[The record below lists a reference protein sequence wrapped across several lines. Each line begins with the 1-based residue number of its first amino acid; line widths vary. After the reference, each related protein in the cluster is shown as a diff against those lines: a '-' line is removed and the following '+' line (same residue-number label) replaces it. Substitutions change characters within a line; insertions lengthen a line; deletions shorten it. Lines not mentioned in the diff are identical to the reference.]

1 MRNGKIAMKLPEDDS
16 VSLVNARICS
26 EDDDVMLVTARG
38 RAIRFPPPMCAS
50 SRAATRPACAASGWL
65 EGDRVVSMAVIRHF
79 EASPEERAAYLKM
92 RRLMAG
98 RDRGTRGRRGRG
110 RRRCGDLN
118 QERYAEMS
126 AAEDLILTITAAG
139 RASSAPP
146 MTTRCAGAAA
156 GRDQAMDKAMR
167 GGPLVA
173 SFPVEME
180 DQIMLATS
188 TGQSIRVPVE
198 GISFR
203 SRSAGGCA
211 CSTPAPDEEVVS
223 VSPGSPTGSGRIV
236 AINFLGLIASYFMA
250 TAVGSI
256 PGADTGALL
265 APLLNEPL
273 SRVVAGSIVF
283 TLATMV
289 LIGKQTR
296 LAALLLGLLTFYAS
310 YLHMVQMGIDH
321 VLGAFWRDMALIAA
335 LMLTYGG
342 PAKAPPPAQSTTFT
356 IRRIARRAERAR
368 QMGAPHQPIAPILHA
383 EPDASRVPANDLR
396 RAEPA
401 TA

>member
-1 MRNGKIAMKLPEDDS
+1 MARKPARKIDFNDAAQMS
-16 VSLVNARICS
+16 VR
-26 EDDDVMLVTARG
+26 M
-38 RAIRFPPPMCAS
+38 
-50 SRAATRPACAASGWL
+50 
-65 EGDRVVSMAVIRHF
+65 
-79 EASPEERAAYLKM
+79 
-92 RRLMAG
+92 
-98 RDRGTRGRRGRG
+98 
-110 RRRCGDLN
+110 
-118 QERYAEMS
+118 
-126 AAEDLILTITAAG
+126 
-139 RASSAPP
+139 
-146 MTTRCAGAAA
+146 
-156 GRDQAMDKAMR
+156 
-167 GGPLVA
+167 
-173 SFPVEME
+173 
-180 DQIMLATS
+180 
-188 TGQSIRVPVE
+188 
-198 GISFR
+198 
-203 SRSAGGCA
+203 
-211 CSTPAPDEEVVS
+211 
-223 VSPGSPTGSGRIV
+223 
-236 AINFLGLIASYFMA
+236 LIASYFMA

>member
-1 MRNGKIAMKLPEDDS
+1 MARKPARKIDFNDAAQMS
-16 VSLVNARICS
+16 VR
-26 EDDDVMLVTARG
+26 M
-38 RAIRFPPPMCAS
+38 
-50 SRAATRPACAASGWL
+50 
-65 EGDRVVSMAVIRHF
+65 
-79 EASPEERAAYLKM
+79 
-92 RRLMAG
+92 
-98 RDRGTRGRRGRG
+98 
-110 RRRCGDLN
+110 
-118 QERYAEMS
+118 
-126 AAEDLILTITAAG
+126 
-139 RASSAPP
+139 
-146 MTTRCAGAAA
+146 
-156 GRDQAMDKAMR
+156 
-167 GGPLVA
+167 
-173 SFPVEME
+173 
-180 DQIMLATS
+180 
-188 TGQSIRVPVE
+188 
-198 GISFR
+198 
-203 SRSAGGCA
+203 
-211 CSTPAPDEEVVS
+211 
-223 VSPGSPTGSGRIV
+223 
-236 AINFLGLIASYFMA
+236 LIASYFMA

-296 LAALLLGLLTFYAS
+296 LAALLLGLLT
-310 YLHMVQMGIDH
+310 
-321 VLGAFWRDMALIAA
+321 FWRDMALIAA

-383 EPDASRVPANDLR
+383 EPDASRVPANDPR